1 MSATVHTHPRCPTEL
16 IAEIRRAAQLA
27 GVRYIPARPNFAFAT
42 GHVDA
47 LNEHSR
53 DRLFFVIDQP
63 EPFDPND
70 GGYAA

>member
-1 MSATVHTHPRCPTEL
+1 MSATIHTHPRCPASE
-16 IAEIRRAAQLA
+16 IFAIRRAAAIA
-27 GVRYIPARPNFAFAT
+27 GARYIPTKPNFAFAT

-53 DRLFFVIDQP
+53 DRRFFVIDQL

-70 GGYAA
+70 GGHAA